1 MPTPLY
7 KKNTKIAKDIY
18 AKVAAGVSVR
28 DLLNH
33 LVATYPD
40 APKSTSTLYKYYG
53 DDIAQAKADVIER
66 IGNVMIQKALDG
78 DVKAAEF
85 YLRSQGGWS
94 PQSTENVNTSL
105 TPEDE
110 DNSATDELARLLG
123 RGLQDTSE
131 DNIVPID
138 AHKTRD
144 TSD

>member
-1 MPTPLY
+1 MPTPIH
-7 KKNTKIAKDIY
+7 KKNNKIAKDIY
-18 AKVAAGVSVR
+18 AKISAGVSVR

-40 APKSTSTLYKYYG
+40 APKSTSTLYKHYG
-53 DDIAQAKADVIER
+53 SDIAQAKADVIER

-123 RGLQDTSE
+123 RGLQE
-131 DNIVPID
+131 QGEENVVPLD
-138 AHKTRD
+138 AHKARD
-144 TSD
+144 T

>member
-7 KKNTKIAKDIY
+7 KKNSKIAQDIH
-18 AKVAAGVSVR
+18 AKVSAGVSIR

-33 LVATYPD
+33 LVATYKD
-40 APKSTSTLYKYYG
+40 APKSISTMYKYYG
-53 DDIAQAKADVIER
+53 SDIAQAKAAVIER

-110 DNSATDELARLLG
+110 DTSATEELARLLG
-123 RGLQDTSE
+123 RGLQDKGE

-138 AHKTRD
+138 AHKARD
-144 TSD
+144 T